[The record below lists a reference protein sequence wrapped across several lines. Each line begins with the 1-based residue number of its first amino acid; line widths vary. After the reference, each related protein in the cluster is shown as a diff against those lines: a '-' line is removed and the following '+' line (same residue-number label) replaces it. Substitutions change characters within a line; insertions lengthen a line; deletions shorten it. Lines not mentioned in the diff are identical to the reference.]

1 VNKCILGDCRDV
13 MRKLVAD
20 GVKVQTIVTSPPY
33 YGLRNYGVDG
43 QLGLEETPQQY
54 IANMVEVF
62 SCAWD
67 LLADNGT
74 LWLNIGDSYSSHKD
88 CKSVGQTLAKGTSR
102 ESAHV
107 MDLGLSRVRDSK
119 MLKANGFK
127 NKELM
132 MIPARLAIALS
143 DAGWY
148 LRQDI
153 IWAKPNPM
161 PESVTDRCTKAHE
174 YVFLLAKQPQYYF
187 DNEAI
192 QELATGFDGRKDT
205 TKKPTKKYMDG
216 DCLSNGNAQ
225 SLSTR
230 TQERW
235 RYKNLQDKGLTTH
248 SMHEKRLESKDDL
261 YPIRNKRSVW
271 NIPTQSCTEAHF
283 AVMPEELVENCIL
296 AGSKVGDIVFDP
308 FMGSGTVGKVAQN
321 LGRKWLGAELNP
333 EYIDIQNRRTAQQ
346 GIEFYYD

>member
-1 VNKCILGDCRDV
+1 MNECYLGDCRDV
-13 MRKLVAD
+13 MRQLVSD

-43 QLGLEETPQQY
+43 QLGLEETPQKY
-54 IANMVEVF
+54 ISNMVEVF
-62 SCAWD
+62 SVAWD
-67 LLADNGT
+67 LLADDGT

-102 ESAHV
+102 ETAHV

-161 PESVTDRCTKAHE
+161 PESVTDRCTKSHE
-174 YVFLLAKQPQYYF
+174 YVFLLTKQHKYYF

-192 QELATGFDGRKDT
+192 KEPSADPIGTAKRYEKPFNTGDKHTSGG
-205 TKKPTKKYMDG
+205 Y
-216 DCLSNGNAQ
+216 SANGGKHTAGM
-225 SLSTR
+225 
-230 TQERW
+230 
-235 RYKNLQDKGLTTH
+235 KNLQYNGQSNH
-248 SMHEKRLESKDDL
+248 SMHKNRLDSTDAL

-271 NIPTQSCTEAHF
+271 TINTQPCSEAHF
-283 AVMPEELVENCIL
+283 AVMPEEMVENCIL

-333 EYIDIQNRRTAQQ
+333 DYIKIQHKRTAQM
-346 GIEFYYD
+346 GFELISVV

>member
-1 VNKCILGDCRDV
+1 MRD
-13 MRKLVAD
+13 LIAE

-62 SCAWD
+62 SVAWD
-67 LLADNGT
+67 LLADDGT

-102 ESAHV
+102 ETAHV

-153 IWAKPNPM
+153 IWAKPNVM
-161 PESVTDRCTKAHE
+161 PESVKDRCTKSHE
-174 YVFLLAKQPQYYF
+174 HIFLLTKSDKYYF
-187 DNEAI
+187 DNDAI
-192 QELATGFDGRKDT
+192 KEISTSGDGSSHRGSKGVDNKNSGLRHNLDGSRASEGFRAFT
-205 TKKPTKKYMDG
+205 
-216 DCLSNGNAQ
+216 
-225 SLSTR
+225 
-230 TQERW
+230 EF
-235 RYKNLQDKGLTTH
+235 
-248 SMHEKRLESKDDL
+248 
-261 YPIRNKRSVW
+261 RNKRDVW
-271 NIPTQSCTEAHF
+271 FIPSMSNSHESGGHF
-283 AVMPEELVENCIL
+283 ATFPEEIPETCIL
-296 AGSKVGDIVFDP
+296 AGTKVGDIVFDP

-321 LGRKWLGAELNP
+321 LGRKWLGSELNP
-333 EYIDIQNRRTAQQ
+333 DYIKIQNKRTSQQ
-346 GIEFYYD
+346 SLELA